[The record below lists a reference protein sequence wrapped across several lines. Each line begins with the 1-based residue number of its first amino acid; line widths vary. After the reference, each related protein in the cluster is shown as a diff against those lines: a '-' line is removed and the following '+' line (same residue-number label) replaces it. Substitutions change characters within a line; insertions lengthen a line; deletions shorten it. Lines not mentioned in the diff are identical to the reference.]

1 MKNLEY
7 GEMNPNQ
14 QFTPEEIK
22 ILDELSN
29 VGIKA
34 SKAGELLRNIMLQ
47 QQFKSLLKS
56 KGLTYAHAAKIM
68 EFSEG
73 SLKVMLNR
81 EKVSGWVRLIL
92 YLNA

>member
-1 MKNLEY
+1 
-7 GEMNPNQ
+7 MNPNK

-56 KGLTYAHAAKIM
+56 KGLTYAPAAKIM
-68 EFSEG
+68 GFSEG